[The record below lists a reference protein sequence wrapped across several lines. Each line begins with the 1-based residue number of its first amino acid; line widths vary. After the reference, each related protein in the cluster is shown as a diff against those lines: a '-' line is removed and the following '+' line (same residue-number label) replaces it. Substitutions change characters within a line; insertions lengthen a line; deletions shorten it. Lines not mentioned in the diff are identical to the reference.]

1 MLMDFC
7 LVIDVAFTE
16 SWNLALMGMGMAM
29 ATAAA
34 ATRKCLCLWS

>member
-16 SWNLALMGMGMAM
+16 SWNLALMGMAM